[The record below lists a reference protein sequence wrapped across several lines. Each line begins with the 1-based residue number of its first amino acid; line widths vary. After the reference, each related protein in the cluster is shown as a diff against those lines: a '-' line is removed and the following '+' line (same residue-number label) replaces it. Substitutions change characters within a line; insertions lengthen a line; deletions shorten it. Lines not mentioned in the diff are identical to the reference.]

1 MSNKQILIR
10 GACVLTMDPRIGDFD
25 CADLL
30 IDGRRIAEVAP
41 QIDAPGAEI
50 IEANSMIV
58 IPGLVNTHHHMWQGS
73 IRNVAIDYTI
83 GEYFAKFM
91 SVIAPRFTPADIYAG
106 DLMSALEGLNAGVT
120 TFLDWCHVTNT
131 PEHADEAIHALKES
145 GARAIYAYGPPLG
158 RGVREWF
165 YQSALPHPEDSRRVR
180 REHFASNDQLV
191 TFALALR
198 GPDFTLPEVNQHDF
212 ALARDLNVPIT
223 MHIGAQ
229 GGAPDGVLK
238 LQRAGLLGR
247 DINHVHMT
255 ISSDEEMR
263 MIADSGGTV
272 SVTPIAEMM
281 MGVGAPVTGRLLKA
295 GVRPGLGIDT
305 ITGSN
310 GDMFSQ
316 MRSALAMERMTE
328 ANSVWAGGGDYR
340 SVGLTARQVLELAT
354 IDGARTLWLDS
365 KIGSL
370 TPGKEADLVILRA
383 DDLNMAPITNVASAI
398 SAVVMNADTANVD
411 SVFVAGS
418 PIKRGG
424 KMLADLDRVRK
435 LAAASNARLF
445 ESHN

>member
-1 MSNKQILIR
+1 VATRQILIR
-10 GACVLTMDPRIGDFD
+10 GGCVLTMDPRLGDFD
-25 CADLL
+25 RADLL
-30 IDGRRIAEVAP
+30 IDGPRIAEVAP
-41 QIDAPGAEI
+41 HIDAPGAEI
-50 IEANSMIV
+50 VEADAMIV

-91 SVIAPRFTPADIYAG
+91 SVITPRFTPADVYAG

-120 TFLDWCHVTNT
+120 TFLDWCHVPNS
-131 PEHADEAIHALKES
+131 PEHADEAVRALKDS
-145 GARAIYAYGPPLG
+145 GARAIFAYGPPLG
-158 RGVREWF
+158 QGVREWF
-165 YQSALPHPEDSRRVR
+165 YQSQLTHPEDVR
-180 REHFASNDQLV
+180 RMRRQYFASDDQLV

-212 ALARDLNVPIT
+212 ALARELAAPIT
-223 MHIGAQ
+223 MHIGAK
-229 GGAPDGVLK
+229 GGAPGGVLK
-238 LQRAGLLGR
+238 LKQANLLGN
-247 DINHVHMT
+247 DINHVHVT

-281 MGVGAPVTGRLLKA
+281 MGVGAPVTGRLLTA

-305 ITGSN
+305 ITGSS

-316 MRSALAMERMTE
+316 MRAALAMERMTE
-328 ANSVWAGGGDYR
+328 AESKWAKDEEYGSVR
-340 SVGLTARQVLELAT
+340 LTARQVLELAT
-354 IDGARTLWLDS
+354 LEGARTLWLDS

-370 TPGKEADLVILRA
+370 TPGKEADVVLLRA
-383 DDLNMAPITNVASAI
+383 DDLNLAPVSGVRAAASAL
-398 SAVVMNADTANVD
+398 VMSADTANVD

-424 KMLADLDRVRK
+424 RMLADVDRARK
-435 LAAASNARLF
+435 LAAASSARLF
-445 ESHN
+445 ESNN

>member
-1 MSNKQILIR
+1 VSNKQILIR

-165 YQSALPHPEDSRRVR
+165 YQSALAHPEDSRRVR
-180 REHFASNDQLV
+180 REHFTSNDQLV

-272 SVTPIAEMM
+272 SVTPVAEMM

-305 ITGSN
+305 LTGSN

-328 ANSVWAGGGDYR
+328 ANSVWASGGDYR

-383 DDLNMAPITNVASAI
+383 DDLNMAPISSARSAV

-424 KMLADLDRVRK
+424 RMLADLDRVRK
-435 LAAASNARLF
+435 LAGASYARLF

>member
-1 MSNKQILIR
+1 VSNKQILIR

-25 CADLL
+25 RADLM
-30 IDGRRIAEVAP
+30 IDGRHIAEVAP
-41 QIDAPGAEI
+41 HIDAPGAEI

-91 SVIAPRFTPADIYAG
+91 SAIAPRFTPEDVYAG

-131 PEHADEAIHALKES
+131 PEHADEAIRALKES

-165 YQSALPHPEDSRRVR
+165 YQSGLPHPEDARRVR
-180 REHFASNDQLV
+180 REHFASEDQLV

-198 GPDFTLPEVNQHDF
+198 GPDFTQPEVNQHDF
-212 ALARDLNVPIT
+212 TMARDLAAPIT

-238 LQRAGLLGR
+238 LQRAGLLGS
-247 DINHVHMT
+247 DINHVHVT

-263 MIADSGGTV
+263 LIADSGGTV

-305 ITGSN
+305 ITGSS

-328 ANSVWAGGGDYR
+328 ASTVWAAGGSYQ
-340 SVGLTARQVLELAT
+340 SVGLTARRVLELAT

-370 TPGKEADLVILRA
+370 TPGKEADVVILRA
-383 DDLNMAPITNVASAI
+383 DDLNMAPVTSVASAV
-398 SAVVMNADTANVD
+398 SAVVMNADTSNVD

-424 KMLADLDRVRK
+424 RMLADLDRVRK
-435 LAAASNARLF
+435 LAAESYTRLF
-445 ESHN
+445 GANN